1 MNPVRLYVGE
11 HYREP
16 SLYTHVDILFPFWGV
31 AAKDSMPFVKAA
43 VEQHQYSKEDFE
55 LVSRIEDADYV
66 LVPYHYDRL
75 KVANPERLAMI
86 IREAQQAHKPLLI
99 DGAGDIEHP
108 IDLPNCVVLRVSQY
122 SYSKRENE
130 ITVPFPTEDLL
141 LQYRNG
147 VLVPRK
153 KPEVPSVGFTG
164 WAGQSRIGTLKTW
177 IKELPVTVSAL
188 VDPKRGAEH
197 KGILFRAR
205 ALRSLATSSKV
216 HANITNRNSYS
227 GHVKTMEGDVVD
239 LRKQFVD
246 ALDGSDYALCV
257 RGDANASVRFYEAL
271 SLGRIP
277 VFLDTACVL
286 PCEDKIDYRAFCV
299 YVDWKDVDS
308 IADVLARFHAHVS
321 TEKFED
327 MQRRARDAYE
337 RYLRIDSF
345 SHVFAD
351 TLRAHLVT

>member
-1 MNPVRLYVGE
+1 MKPPVRLYVGE

-31 AAKDSMPFVKAA
+31 AAKDSMPYVKAA
-43 VEQHQYSKEDFE
+43 VEQFQYSKDDFE
-55 LVSRIEDADYV
+55 LVPHIEDADYV

-75 KVANPERLAMI
+75 KAANPERLAMI
-86 IREAQQAHKPLLI
+86 IQEAQEAHKPLLI

-122 SYSKRENE
+122 RYSKRENE

-147 VLVPRK
+147 VFVPRK
-153 KPEVPSVGFTG
+153 KPDVPSVGFTG
-164 WAGQSRIGTLKTW
+164 WAGQSRKGALKTW
-177 IKELPVTVSAL
+177 IKELPVTVNAL
-188 VDPKRGAEH
+188 INPKRGAEH

-205 ALRSLATSSKV
+205 ALASLAASSRV
-216 HANITNRNSYS
+216 HTNITSRNSYS
-227 GHVKTMEGDVVD
+227 GHINTMEGSAAD

-277 VFLDTACVL
+277 LFLDTACVL
-286 PCEDKIDYRAFCV
+286 PCEDKIDYRSFCV
-299 YVDWKDVDS
+299 FVDWKDAKH
-308 IADVLARFHAHVS
+308 IANVLADFHRKIS
-321 TEKFED
+321 PEKFEY
-327 MQRRARDAYE
+327 MQRASRNAYE
-337 RYLRIDSF
+337 KFLRIDAF
-345 SHVFAD
+345 SHYLAD
-351 TLRAHLVT
+351 KLMTFR